1 MGGFSRQDLHVEAL
15 SGYAGATGT
24 LPGTSDRLLLKGGNV
39 ITLDSDIGDF
49 SRADVL
55 IQGGKI
61 VDIKPELD
69 VADTQIIDASDAI
82 VMPGFIDTHRH
93 MWEGLLRNLFPD
105 LSLNDYHKYVIQ
117 GVAPSYR
124 PEDAYAGNLLS
135 ALGAIDAGITTIL
148 DFSHIQNTPDHADAC
163 IAALRDSGMRAIF
176 GYGFPTNGNPQW
188 WLDKQQ
194 SKYPDDLLR
203 IQTQYFSTDDQLLTL
218 CLAPLGPGSCPD
230 EVTHA
235 QWKVARD
242 AGVRISVHA
251 GSGKKR
257 GFYEPFAD
265 IPAFFQADTT
275 YIHCNAFSD
284 AEWELVAGSG
294 GTVSISAGAEMP
306 MGHGLPATQRAIDHG
321 IQPSLSVDVETT
333 EPGDFFTTI
342 RLTLYSQRQ
351 QINARNLAGEQN
363 LPKWLTARDVL
374 KLATIEGARACGL
387 DHKTG
392 TLTPGKDADIIMLRT
407 DRINVMPVND
417 PIGAV
422 AEGMDSSNVDTVIV
436 KGRVLKRAGQLVGL
450 DVKKIQ
456 GIVTRARDHVLQAAD
471 QRTGGLAGR

>member
-1 MGGFSRQDLHVEAL
+1 
-15 SGYAGATGT
+15 
-24 LPGTSDRLLLKGGNV
+24 
-39 ITLDSDIGDF
+39 
-49 SRADVL
+49 
-55 IQGGKI
+55 
-61 VDIKPELD
+61 
-69 VADTQIIDASDAI
+69 
-82 VMPGFIDTHRH
+82 
-93 MWEGLLRNLFPD
+93 
-105 LSLNDYHKYVIQ
+105 
-117 GVAPSYR
+117 
-124 PEDAYAGNLLS
+124 
-135 ALGAIDAGITTIL
+135 
-148 DFSHIQNTPDHADAC
+148 
-163 IAALRDSGMRAIF
+163 
-176 GYGFPTNGNPQW
+176 
-188 WLDKQQ
+188 
-194 SKYPDDLLR
+194 
-203 IQTQYFSTDDQLLTL
+203 
-218 CLAPLGPGSCPD
+218 
-230 EVTHA
+230 
-235 QWKVARD
+235 
-242 AGVRISVHA
+242 
-251 GSGKKR
+251 
-257 GFYEPFAD
+257 
-265 IPAFFQADTT
+265 
-275 YIHCNAFSD
+275 
-284 AEWELVAGSG
+284 
-294 GTVSISAGAEMP
+294 
-306 MGHGLPATQRAIDHG
+306 
-321 IQPSLSVDVETT
+321 VDVETT